1 MADPRGTFA
10 SRSGASTP
18 QLAIEFPI
26 TSNLIESQIPSN
38 VSSSDFGG
46 NVQEFCRRFVGQN
59 LLAELDQNGELV
71 YLERGLGFP
80 VSYIQELMRGI
91 QNPLKGF
98 TVRTISAERDVNQEN
113 YIRDFGYE
121 SNGRNFT
128 ASIDLI
134 IRDLTFDQTW
144 VEVDLLNALNPIM
157 GSDAQFTRIKTKFN
171 SQLQQTEIF
180 LEETGKPQVAL
191 SDSGSGLKTIFM
203 VLTELLIIPNII
215 ERSTAAML
223 YVFEELENNLHPG
236 LQRRLYAFIRDFARE
251 HGCRVVLATHSST
264 ALDKFSNDPSAQIIH
279 VTHKDATSTATTI
292 TSFADSNTLLDD
304 LGTRASDIFQSN
316 GLIWV
321 EGPSDRIYLNK
332 MIQLIGDGQYL
343 EGSDYGFV
351 FYGGKVLS
359 HFSASA
365 NDEELINILRIN
377 RNAFLLMDR
386 DTSTLSA
393 TKRRITDEL
402 LSFGVPHMV
411 TTRKEIEC
419 DLPLAT
425 YSRIYPGFE
434 QSAPMELEAISAYLD
449 RCCPKELRENRSKT
463 DFAHLVADAIT
474 VDDIIGEPASQNL
487 ASAVCDSIS
496 SWAMSG

>member
-1 MADPRGTFA
+1 
-10 SRSGASTP
+10 
-18 QLAIEFPI
+18 
-26 TSNLIESQIPSN
+26 
-38 VSSSDFGG
+38 
-46 NVQEFCRRFVGQN
+46 
-59 LLAELDQNGELV
+59 
-71 YLERGLGFP
+71 
-80 VSYIQELMRGI
+80 
-91 QNPLKGF
+91 
-98 TVRTISAERDVNQEN
+98 
-113 YIRDFGYE
+113 
-121 SNGRNFT
+121 
-128 ASIDLI
+128 
-134 IRDLTFDQTW
+134 
-144 VEVDLLNALNPIM
+144 
-157 GSDAQFTRIKTKFN
+157 
-171 SQLQQTEIF
+171 
-180 LEETGKPQVAL
+180 
-191 SDSGSGLKTIFM
+191 
-203 VLTELLIIPNII
+203 
-215 ERSTAAML
+215 
-223 YVFEELENNLHPG
+223 
-236 LQRRLYAFIRDFARE
+236 
-251 HGCRVVLATHSST
+251 
-264 ALDKFSNDPSAQIIH
+264 
-279 VTHKDATSTATTI
+279 
-292 TSFADSNTLLDD
+292 
-304 LGTRASDIFQSN
+304 
-316 GLIWV
+316 
-321 EGPSDRIYLNK
+321 